1 MNKIFPKKGISEN
14 KKISIFGK
22 EGIVLPIKGAP
33 AKPVR
38 PVANIVKPR
47 PVATWFVMKLI
58 VNTENIDA
66 INPPHNA
73 PATIP

>member
-1 MNKIFPKKGISEN
+1 MIITIDKYATKSCLNKILPIKGMSDN
-14 KKISIFGK
+14 KKTSILGQ

-47 PVATWFVMKLI
+47 PVAT
-58 VNTENIDA
+58 
-66 INPPHNA
+66 
-73 PATIP
+73 